1 MCWQLGKRQRG
12 TQNELADDQ
21 GLLVQVP
28 VQVQLQVQVQVQLQV
43 QVQVRVQVLRHQ
55 FVAHQSIELER
66 EKYWI
71 LRQ

>member
-1 MCWQLGKRQRG
+1 MCWQLGIRQHG

-28 VQVQLQVQVQVQLQV
+28 VQVQVQAQVQVQVQV
-43 QVQVRVQVLRHQ
+43 QVQAQVQVLRHQ
-55 FVAHQSIELER
+55 YVAQQSIELER

-71 LRQ
+71 LIQ